1 MEPSNKACDTCYRAK
16 LKCVGREAPPCARCV
31 ANGTEC
37 TFDGRRKSKITQV
50 EERVVALETALEGM
64 RAHMGVMERQI
75 DAMGNKSTEPTP
87 AVHQLATY
95 TPLASAASAPPTHPA
110 IHHLTHHLSQDP
122 SHHSSHHSS
131 NHSSHSS
138 HPPVPGRKRSR
149 PRDSSSSEV
158 DEDPLNDIAR
168 GAPLERMLDRRT
180 SSPCIKHMRL
190 TIEPSR
196 ADPSSDADDP
206 VVAGL
211 VTPAHGQA
219 LLDAFYAHCHTP
231 IPVFDPATDTWDG
244 LRRSPFALTAAIMV
258 GAMFAREPALQAR
271 LQAHAEKLAKE
282 TLFAGDG
289 VEVVQ
294 GLVVLTAWGG
304 GWRTG
309 GHQLRL
315 AMEMG
320 LYRCLPHLVRTD
332 MGAGKGDAALE
343 IERPLVVGARVW
355 LAVCKA
361 EYEMAFNQGR
371 PLLIGEESSVALGRR
386 LLDHPLSTREDSRL
400 VAACELLAG
409 RQRSHLAWSGTPA
422 VSLETAAFEIA
433 ADNAF
438 FDAWHADWMAY
449 YDSVGVPKGHFL
461 RDLLHSGKNH
471 SILLVNSRLLSG
483 IGARADVESLAPER
497 RTALLRSVQ
506 AASALVRMATGDTA
520 YRDYF
525 LSMNS
530 MTHVAMAFAARL
542 LIRFAGLVPDA
553 VDLRQTGRDIEALAG
568 VLKRGPGGGPL
579 AAQIQDVLRRARR
592 RRVLPP
598 RSRVPSPSLARAEPT
613 PESQTHSEIL
623 VDRAEG
629 FDFGDF
635 AFPADLFG
643 GFSDDDATNIFQW
656 LGGNGTDWVSPI

>member
-50 EERVVALETALEGM
+50 EERVVALEIALEGM
-64 RAHMGVMERQI
+64 RAHMGVMERQM
-75 DAMGNKSTEPTP
+75 DAMGNKASEPTP
-87 AVHQLATY
+87 AHQQTAY
-95 TPLASAASAPPTHPA
+95 TPLPSTASAPPTYPA
-110 IHHLTHHLSQDP
+110 IHHLTHHLSQG
-122 SHHSSHHSS
+122 SSA
-131 NHSSHSS
+131 HSS
-138 HPPVPGRKRSR
+138 HPPGPGRKRSR
-149 PRDSSSSEV
+149 RRDSSSSEV

-168 GAPLERMLDRRT
+168 GAPLERMLDRRA

-211 VTPAHGQA
+211 VTPSHGQA
-219 LLDAFYAHCHTP
+219 LLDQFYAHCHTP

-282 TLFAGDG
+282 TLFAGEG

-320 LYRCLPHLVRTD
+320 LYRCLPHLVRTG

-343 IERPLVVGARVW
+343 VERPLVVGARVW

-386 LLDHPLSTREDSRL
+386 LLDHPLSTPEDSRL

-438 FDAWHADWMAY
+438 FDTWHADWMAY
-449 YDSVGVPKGHFL
+449 YDSVGVPNGHFL

-483 IGARADVESLAPER
+483 IGAGADVKSLAPER
-497 RTALLRSVQ
+497 HTALLRSVQ
-506 AASALVRMATGDTA
+506 AASVLVRMATGDTA

-553 VDLRQTGRDIEALAG
+553 VDLRQTGRDIEALAS

-579 AAQIQDVLRRARR
+579 ATQIQDVLQRARR

-598 RSRVPSPSLARAEPT
+598 RSRVSSPSPGRAEPT
-613 PESQTHSEIL
+613 PESHSEIQ

-635 AFPADLFG
+635 TFPTDLFG

-656 LGGNGTDWVSPI
+656 LGGNGTDWISPI

>member
-1 MEPSNKACDTCYRAK
+1 MPSSSDSPLYTMEPSNKACDTCYRAK

-31 ANGTEC
+31 ASGHEC

-50 EERVVALETALEGM
+50 EERVGALEAELESM
-64 RAHMGVMERQI
+64 RAHMGVLARQV
-75 DAMGNKSTEPTP
+75 DALGAPKETSPTYPQPAYAPLAISAPTP
-87 AVHQLATY
+87 STHAARPPRKRRRSVTSSSVDDD
-95 TPLASAASAPPTHPA
+95 PLA
-110 IHHLTHHLSQDP
+110 
-122 SHHSSHHSS
+122 
-131 NHSSHSS
+131 
-138 HPPVPGRKRSR
+138 
-149 PRDSSSSEV
+149 
-158 DEDPLNDIAR
+158 DIAA
-168 GAPLERMLDRRT
+168 GAPLERMLA
-180 SSPCIKHMRL
+180 SPLIKYMRL
-190 TIEPSR
+190 SAESSR
-196 ADPSSDADDP
+196 THASTEADDP
-206 VVAGL
+206 VAAGL
-211 VTPAHGQA
+211 VTPSHGQA

-231 IPVFDPATDTWDG
+231 LPVFDPATDTWAG

-258 GAMFAREPALQAR
+258 GALFAREPALHAR
-271 LQAHAEKLAKE
+271 LRAHAEHLAKE

-289 VEVVQ
+289 VELVQ
-294 GLVVLTAWGG
+294 GLLVLTAWGG

-320 LYRCLPHLVRTD
+320 LYRCLPHLVRTG
-332 MGAGKGDAALE
+332 MGAGATGTGGLE
-343 IERPLVVGARVW
+343 AERPLVVGARVW

-371 PLLIGEESSVALGRR
+371 PLLIGEESSVALARR

-409 RQRSHLAWSGTPA
+409 RQRSHLAWSGTPG
-422 VSLETAAFEIA
+422 VSLEAAAAEIA

-449 YDSVGVPKGHFL
+449 YDAVGVPHRHYL

-471 SILLVNSRLLSG
+471 SILLVNARLLSG
-483 IGARADVESLAPER
+483 IGADAESLAPER
-497 RTALLRSVQ
+497 RAALLRCVR
-506 AASALVRMATGDTA
+506 AASVLVRMATGDTS

-553 VDLRQTGRDIEALAG
+553 VDLRQTGRDIEALAR

-598 RSRVPSPSLARAEPT
+598 RSRAASPKRAVSPEAEPESHVQGEPT
-613 PESQTHSEIL
+613 PESQVQVEL
-623 VDRAEG
+623 EPAAEGLGAQG

-643 GFSDDDATNIFQW
+643 GCEDDTNIFQW
-656 LGGNGTDWVSPI
+656 LGGDGGDWVSPV